1 MQQVSTTEEIHN
13 ASQKAITALYGDV
26 SDFRIN
32 KKLKRSHSIN

>member
-32 KKLKRSHSIN
+32 ETFAVP